1 MSDDIFDGDEEAAE
15 GESGPRKGGLLSGLA
30 IQILKWAAIVL
41 GAVIFVVTVVVVTLN
56 ILQSDQPT
64 GAPPPT
70 SEEYQARLPEF
81 DYYGGIGEIRGNTVD
96 GNSTFIVEIQL
107 GYEQEDTRTQA
118 ALSNR
123 TPRIRDYVRNFLAT
137 KTSEELSPTNEGRLK
152 TQIRENIN
160 DMLGGGQRV
169 REVIFDEYQVVPF

>member
-15 GESGPRKGGLLSGLA
+15 GESGPRRGGLLSGLA

-41 GAVIFVVTVVVVTLN
+41 GAIIFVVTVVVITLN
-56 ILQSDQPT
+56 ILQGDQAT

-70 SEEYQARLPEF
+70 SEEYDAELPEF
-81 DYYGGIGEIRGNTVD
+81 DYYGGVGEIRGNTVD

-107 GYEQEDTRTQA
+107 GYEEDDARTQS
-118 ALSNR
+118 ALSNL
-123 TPRIRDYVRNFLAT
+123 TPRIRDFVRNFLAT
-137 KTSEELSPTNEGRLK
+137 KTSEELSPTNEDELK
-152 TQIRENIN
+152 TRMREQINNI
-160 DMLGGGQRV
+160 LGGGERV

>member
-1 MSDDIFDGDEEAAE
+1 MSDDIFDGDEEATE

-30 IQILKWAAIVL
+30 IQILKWTAIVL
-41 GAVIFVVTVVVVTLN
+41 GAIIFVVTVVVITLN
-56 ILQSDQPT
+56 ILQGGQTT
-64 GAPPPT
+64 GAPPPS
-70 SEEYQARLPEF
+70 SEQHEAEMPAF

-118 ALSNR
+118 ALSSR

-137 KTSEELSPTNEGRLK
+137 KTTEELNPTNERELK
-152 TQIRENIN
+152 TRMQEQINTL
-160 DMLGGGQRV
+160 LGGAGQV